1 MFCKRVVNKA
11 RKYICK
17 GNVLGSIW
25 NGRVEED
32 TAKAAVVVWFYSFLI
47 DEFLIFKLSYRDF
60 TLLISWLIQN
70 QNFNDSRTCCSQ
82 ENDTSL
88 IFTVHFKITFY

>member
-47 DEFLIFKLSYRDF
+47 DEFLIFKLSCRDF